1 MQARTITL
9 SRTRS
14 TSTGWR
20 WCSTQKRF
28 FTFTI
33 RLCMIISEERR
44 KNLMTLVDQQDEKAL
59 SNRSP
64 RRQNLDKK
72 IGVIRQKKTSQQQ
85 VLFQYLIFLCHFRV
99 FISPCFCC
107 TFCSTQVHSCAL
119 CSHAENQKCKSNPS
133 SQVISKKEEE
143 ELLALS
149 PQPSIGNQHHLS
161 PFYASLFLSF
171 KIYKYVT
178 SLNFPWQLLNCTKT
192 LQ

>member
-33 RLCMIISEERR
+33 RRSTIISERR

-85 VLFQYLIFLCHFRV
+85 VLFQFLNFFCHFRV
-99 FISPCFCC
+99 FISAMLVLVLFA
-107 TFCSTQVHSCAL
+107 QHS
-119 CSHAENQKCKSNPS
+119 SHAENQKCESNPS

-171 KIYKYVT
+171 KMYKYVT
-178 SLNFPWQLLNCTKT
+178 SLYFPWQLLNCTKT

>member
-1 MQARTITL
+1 
-9 SRTRS
+9 
-14 TSTGWR
+14 
-20 WCSTQKRF
+20 
-28 FTFTI
+28 
-33 RLCMIISEERR
+33 
-44 KNLMTLVDQQDEKAL
+44 MTLVDQQDEKAL

-85 VLFQYLIFLCHFRV
+85 VLFQYLIFFAIFV
-99 FISPCFCC
+99 FSFLPRLFWYFLLD
-107 TFCSTQVHSCAL
+107 TGSLVCSD
-119 CSHAENQKCKSNPS
+119 AENQKCESNPS

-161 PFYASLFLSF
+161 PFYASL
-171 KIYKYVT
+171 Y
-178 SLNFPWQLLNCTKT
+178 FPWQLLIYTKT

>member
-1 MQARTITL
+1 MVALVDQH
-9 SRTRS
+9 
-14 TSTGWR
+14 
-20 WCSTQKRF
+20 
-28 FTFTI
+28 
-33 RLCMIISEERR
+33 
-44 KNLMTLVDQQDEKAL
+44 LVDQQDEKAL

-85 VLFQYLIFLCHFRV
+85 VLFQYLIFWPFSCFHFCHAFWY
-99 FISPCFCC
+99 FLLD
-107 TFCSTQVHSCAL
+107 TGAL
-119 CSHAENQKCKSNPS
+119 VCNHAENQKCESNPS

-161 PFYASLFLSF
+161 PFFASLFLSF
-171 KIYKYVT
+171 EIYKYVT
-178 SLNFPWQLLNCTKT
+178 SLYFPWQLLNCTKT

>member
-1 MQARTITL
+1 MVALVDQH
-9 SRTRS
+9 
-14 TSTGWR
+14 
-20 WCSTQKRF
+20 
-28 FTFTI
+28 
-33 RLCMIISEERR
+33 
-44 KNLMTLVDQQDEKAL
+44 LVDQQDEKAL

-85 VLFQYLIFLCHFRV
+85 VLFQYLIFFHFRV
-99 FISPCFCC
+99 FISAMPFWYFLLD
-107 TFCSTQVHSCAL
+107 TGAL
-119 CSHAENQKCKSNPS
+119 VCNHAENQKCESNPS

-161 PFYASLFLSF
+161 PFFASLFLSF
-171 KIYKYVT
+171 EIYKYVS
-178 SLNFPWQLLNCTKT
+178 SLYFPWQLLNCTKT